1 MKTRSLA
8 GFSHLVPDWHMSNR
22 IEFFNIGSV
31 VTTHVPY
38 KDDLTAKKYY
48 ERLVK
53 AGGVGDQP
61 YKRQVTGKIAYYM
74 YRFGVLYVTI
84 LY

>member
-1 MKTRSLA
+1 MSKTGNSTLRPNTLLCEVQHSEI
-8 GFSHLVPDWHMSNR
+8 PDWHMSNR

-38 KDDLTAKKYY
+38 KDNLTAKKYY

-61 YKRQVTGKIAYYM
+61 YKRQVTEQ
-74 YRFGVLYVTI
+74 
-84 LY
+84 

>member
-1 MKTRSLA
+1 
-8 GFSHLVPDWHMSNR
+8 MSNR
-22 IEFFNIGSV
+22 IEFYNIGSV
-31 VTTHVPY
+31 VTTRVPY

-61 YKRQVTGKIAYYM
+61 YKRQVTEQ
-74 YRFGVLYVTI
+74 
-84 LY
+84 